1 MLKKKDYMR
10 KIVPTYGGQLVITEA
25 GNGEFLYFIPFTLL
39 EFLPCAYVILIVKIS
54 IKCNDFI
61 YFQI

>member
-1 MLKKKDYMR
+1 MR
-10 KIVPTYGGQLVITEA
+10 KIVPTYGGQLVITEE
-25 GNGEFLYFIPFTLL
+25 GNRELLYFIPFTLL

-54 IKCNDFI
+54 IKRNDFI